1 MRIAGFLSLAVL
13 TIGCMDGGSDKG
25 LEEELG
31 DGKADSFASPS
42 EHGDLGFGA
51 RSAAEF
57 TASARFHSWTFTLTA
72 SATVDL
78 ATELDAA
85 NLDTV
90 MYLYK
95 QSASGSWGAAIAKND
110 DANDDTAAS
119 ALTRKLGKGNYRVI
133 VKAFKT
139 SQRGAF
145 SLGGACTGA
154 GCPVTTCEPEQALP
168 AATGYGAGCDAAFT
182 AVFDNAT
189 VAKTT
194 SAEATIDERC
204 TLRALERK
212 ALDFYVGY
220 WAELSPVDTD
230 ASFAIDTATLAGGGG
245 TIVDVTDGGDESA
258 LSFVFSPAG
267 KLVAYYQHNQSPDVA
282 FFCRTSGAEKALADA
297 EACALSLVATADGE
311 GDGAAACEP
320 E

>member
-1 MRIAGFLSLAVL
+1 MRIASVVSLAVL
-13 TIGCMDGGSDKG
+13 TVGCIGDGADKG
-25 LEEELG
+25 AEEEIG

-51 RSAAEF
+51 KSAAEF
-57 TASARFHSWTFTLTA
+57 TASARFHSWTFKLSA
-72 SATVDL
+72 NATVDL
-78 ATELDAA
+78 ATELGAP

-90 MYLYK
+90 LYLYK

-110 DANDDTAAS
+110 DANDDNAAS
-119 ALTRKLGKGNYRVI
+119 ALTKKLGKGNYRVI

-145 SLGGACTGA
+145 SLRGACTGA
-154 GCPVTTCEPEQALP
+154 GCPVTTCEPEQSLP
-168 AATGYGAGCDAAFT
+168 AATGYGAGCDAAFD
-182 AVFDNAT
+182 AVFTNDT
-189 VAKTT
+189 VTKTA
-194 SAEATIDERC
+194 SAEATIEERC
-204 TLRALERK
+204 TLGTLERK
-212 ALDFYVGY
+212 ALDYYVGY
-220 WAELSPVDTD
+220 WADLSPLEDD
-230 ASFAIDTATLAGGGG
+230 ASLAIDTATLKGAGG

-282 FFCRTSGAEKALADA
+282 FFCRTSGAEKQLADA

-311 GDGAAACEP
+311 SDGATACEP